1 MDSAPNTRKGF
12 GLPLKRIWRR
22 PDILVS
28 VLYSFT
34 FVLAL
39 TPYYNGLYR
48 VSVNLLHAALF
59 WISLLIITLTFIRL
73 CIRRA
78 RFERVLL
85 TLALGLLVLLA
96 GRQVHRWRYSITNAY
111 IRSHCR
117 DGNVAQ
123 DPILGGIRE
132 IKVDGI
138 ERTGAFENSS
148 HCLFV
153 SCSEEFY
160 YCDHATVVIEQ

>member
-1 MDSAPNTRKGF
+1 V
-12 GLPLKRIWRR
+12 KRIRER
-22 PDILVS
+22 PEILVT
-28 VLYSFT
+28 VLYCLT
-34 FVLAL
+34 FVLVL
-39 TPYYNGLYR
+39 IPYYNGLYR
-48 VSVNLLHAALF
+48 VPVNSLHAVLF
-59 WISLLIITLTFIRL
+59 WISLLIIALALIRL
-73 CIRRA
+73 CIHRA

-96 GRQVHRWRYSITNAY
+96 GSQVHRWRYSITNAY
-111 IRSHCR
+111 IRSHNCVR
-117 DGNVAQ
+117 NDAQ
-123 DPILGGIRE
+123 DPIPGGIRE

-160 YCDHATVVIEQ
+160 YCDHATVVIGE